1 MMHGDISFR
10 LDCGFVWLKSLCNS
24 SPLLLLLLL
33 LLLFKLAV
41 DSEKLACFYI
51 AKKEQL

>member
-33 LLLFKLAV
+33 LLFKLAV

>member
-1 MMHGDISFR
+1 MMHGDLFFR

-24 SPLLLLLLL
+24 SPLLLL